1 MEVIYSRDS
10 DGNVPVHILDNGQYE
25 IHKADEKI
33 ICASARQLII
43 NLTGHPKARNWTFDR
58 YFRQGIHADPDSLIE
73 SVLPVLDLFG
83 PGGIV
88 LDTGLAVPGTKKP
101 HDLTIHP
108 ESLKAKRKLQTPWT
122 KQDAEDY
129 IRLHGV
135 PKVGIDLDQRGHEV
149 AKLLFSGFKN
159 WIFGSGYDPQDVLQE
174 VYKGIL
180 IRNLGKCPFDVR
192 KASFGH
198 YVHRVCQ
205 CVLSNYHRKESRR
218 YRSEMIGMKTIKDGV
233 WKDTDA
239 AEALAEKPT
248 KDPRLQTT
256 LVDDLTLVLTSHL
269 TRENRLALR
278 VVPLLGQ
285 GYTHA
290 DVSEMLDISR
300 TAVGKAMVTIR
311 EAARHCGYHPP
322 SETRTQEE
330 DLI

>member
-1 MEVIYSRDS
+1 MEVLYSRDS
-10 DGNVPVHILDNGQYE
+10 DGNDPVHILDDGRYE
-25 IHKADEKI
+25 IHKPDKKI
-33 ICASARQLII
+33 ICTSARQVLIH
-43 NLTGHPKARNWTFDR
+43 LTGHPQGRNWTFDR
-58 YFRQGIHADPDSLIE
+58 YFRQGIHASSDSLIE
-73 SVLPVLDLFG
+73 PIIPVLELFE

-88 LDTGLAVPGTKKP
+88 TDSGIILPATKKAP

-108 ESLKAKRKLQTPWT
+108 ESLRPKLQTPWT
-122 KQDAEDY
+122 KQDAEEY
-129 IRLHGV
+129 IKVYGV
-135 PKVGIDLDQRGHEV
+135 PKVGIDLDERGHEV
-149 AKLLFSGFKN
+149 AKLLFAGFKN

-180 IRNLGKCPFDVR
+180 IRNMGKCPFDVR

-218 YRSEMIGMKTIKDGV
+218 NRSEKVGMKTIRDGV

-239 AEALAEKPT
+239 AEALTETPT

-256 LVDDLTLVLTSHL
+256 LIDDLKLVLTSHL

-278 VVPLLGQ
+278 VVPLHGQ
-285 GYTHA
+285 GYTHE
-290 DVSEMLDISR
+290 DISKMLDISR

-311 EAARHCGYHPP
+311 EASRMCGYHPP
-322 SETRTQEE
+322 SEF
-330 DLI
+330 

>member
-1 MEVIYSRDS
+1 MEVLYSRDS
-10 DGNVPVHILDNGQYE
+10 DGNVPVHILDNGHYE
-25 IHKADEKI
+25 IHKPDKKI
-33 ICASARQLII
+33 VCTSARQVII
-43 NLTGHPKARNWTFDR
+43 NLTGHPTARNWTFDR
-58 YFRQGIHADPDSLIE
+58 YFRQGIHADPDSLLEPI
-73 SVLPVLDLFG
+73 VPVLELFQ

-88 LDTGLAVPGTKKP
+88 TDSGIILPAAKKSP

-108 ESLKAKRKLQTPWT
+108 ESLHPQGKLKTSWSEQ
-122 KQDAEDY
+122 AEEDF
-129 IRLHGV
+129 RNLHMG
-135 PKVGIDLDQRGHEV
+135 PKLGINLDERGHEV
-149 AKLLFSGFKN
+149 AKLLFAGFKN

-180 IRNLGKCPFDVR
+180 IRNVGKCPFDER

-198 YVHRVCQ
+198 YVHRICQ

-218 YRSEMIGMKTIKDGV
+218 YKAEKVGMRTIKDGA
-233 WKDTDA
+233 WIETDV
-239 AEALAEKPT
+239 AEAMSEKPT

-256 LVDDLTLVLTSHL
+256 LVDDLTLVLTSRL

-290 DVSEMLDISR
+290 DISEILDISR

-311 EAARHCGYHPP
+311 EAARVCGYYPP
-322 SETRTQEE
+322 SESEM
-330 DLI
+330 L

>member
-1 MEVIYSRDS
+1 MEILYSRDR
-10 DGNVPVHILDNGQYE
+10 DGNIPVHILGDGHYE
-25 IHKADEKI
+25 IHKPDKKI
-33 ICASARQLII
+33 ICGSARQLLIS
-43 NLTGHPKARNWTFDR
+43 LTGHPQGRNWTLDR
-58 YFRQGIHADPDSLIE
+58 YFRQGKYASLDSLLQPIIPILE
-73 SVLPVLDLFG
+73 LFG

-88 LDTGLAVPGTKKP
+88 LDSGIIISGSKKP

-108 ESLKAKRKLQTPWT
+108 ESLRTDGKLSTYGGCQSGTNS
-122 KQDAEDY
+122 QFLVDGAL
-129 IRLHGV
+129 I
-135 PKVGIDLDQRGHEV
+135 GINLEERGHEV

-180 IRNLGKCPFDVR
+180 IRNMGKCPFDVR

-218 YRSEMIGMKTIKDGV
+218 YHSEMIGMKIFKDGV
-233 WKDTDA
+233 WKNTDA
-239 AEALAEKPT
+239 AEALAEKPD

-256 LVDDLTLVLTSHL
+256 LTEDMILVLSSRL

-278 VVPLLGQ
+278 VVPLVGQ

-290 DVSEMLDISR
+290 DISEILDISR
-300 TAVGKAMVTIR
+300 TAVGKAMITIR
-311 EAARHCGYHPP
+311 EAARKCGYHPL
-322 SETRTQEE
+322 SEKDTH
-330 DLI
+330 